1 MPKETVFETEIKITS
16 KVLKLDQ
23 IRIDGGT
30 QPRVAIDE
38 GVVAEY
44 AELYENRAN
53 LPPVTVFF
61 DGAVYWLADGFHRFW
76 ASKSIEYNY
85 IQAVIQQGTQRD
97 AILYSVGANTDHGL
111 RRTNEDKRKAVL
123 TLLEDQ
129 QWSKWSDSEIARR
142 CGVDHK
148 TVSSYR
154 ASLGK
159 FPSENPSSE
168 ASSLDESSSE
178 NSFSEPFNRTY
189 KTKHGTVATMNTSN
203 IGHGKRLRDHSPHF
217 NIKNPH
223 VANNTG
229 DNEWYTPQDYVKR
242 AHAVM
247 GGIDLD
253 PASSKTAN
261 EVIQATRFYTIEDD
275 GLSQPW
281 AGRVWMNPPY
291 SQPLIHQFCEKL
303 MEHIKSGDISQSV
316 VLVNNATETRW
327 FQMLL
332 SVASAVCFPAGRVR
346 FWKPDKDSAAPLQG
360 QAVLYF
366 GAHMDVF
373 VEQFKTIGSVCDVRR

>member
-1 MPKETVFETEIKITS
+1 MPKL
-16 KVLKLDQ
+16 LKLEQ
-23 IRIDGGT
+23 IRTDGGT

-38 GVVAEY
+38 QTVSEY
-44 AELYENRAN
+44 AELYKNRVN

-61 DGAVYWLADGFHRFW
+61 DGTTYWLADGFHRFW
-76 ASKSIEYNY
+76 ASKSIECDY
-85 IQAVIQQGTQRD
+85 IQAVIHQGTQRD
-97 AILYSVGANTDHGL
+97 AILYSVGANADHGL

-123 TLLEDQ
+123 TLLEDPK
-129 QWSKWSDSEIARR
+129 WSRWSDSEIAKR

-148 TVSSYR
+148 TVSGHR

-159 FPSENPSSE
+159 FPSEN
-168 ASSLDESSSE
+168 SL
-178 NSFSEPFNRTY
+178 SEPFNRTY

-203 IGHGKRLRDHSPHF
+203 IGRGRQPHNHSPHF
-217 NIKNPH
+217 NINTPH

-229 DNEWYTPQDYVKR
+229 DNEWYTPQDYAKR

-261 EVIQATRFYTIEDD
+261 EAVQATRFYTIEDD

-291 SQPLIHQFCEKL
+291 CQPLIHKFCEKL
-303 MEHIKSGDISQSV
+303 LTHLRNGDISQSV

-346 FWKPDKDSAAPLQG
+346 FWKPDKDSATPLQG
-360 QAVLYF
+360 QAVIYF
-366 GAHMDVF
+366 GNHVDVF
-373 VEQFKTIGSVCDVRR
+373 GQQFQPIGSVCHVAR